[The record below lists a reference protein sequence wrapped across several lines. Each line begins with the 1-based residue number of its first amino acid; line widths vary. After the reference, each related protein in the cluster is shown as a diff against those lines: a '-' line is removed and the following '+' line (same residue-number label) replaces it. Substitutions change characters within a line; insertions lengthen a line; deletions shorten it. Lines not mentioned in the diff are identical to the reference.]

1 MVDNN
6 KKTLLSTVY
15 NTYGTMIYYFMQ
27 WVTTVLVVRILGYDE
42 NGVFSLCISFTNVFG
57 FISRFGE
64 RSVQLTDVD
73 DEFSEKQYF
82 GVRILATA
90 FSVVCML
97 VALLFVSFDK
107 HTLICCIAYGIFKV
121 FESFT
126 DYFFTIM
133 QKKERYSAIAVS
145 YTLKS
150 FFPLA
155 GFVFGIWLS
164 GLMMGIVFMSVVYF
178 AVFVYDYYVIYRQNR
193 PSISFN
199 NITPIIKKCI
209 PIMLYSL
216 ILPYMTFINR
226 YFVKLVYDEE
236 QLGYYSTISIVLVIM
251 STIAGSIWVVL
262 LPRLTKM
269 YNDKENKKIAKFLF
283 VISGSVIIVSGIAVL
298 LGELLGPWAFSLI
311 FGEEIRSY
319 MYLLSSTLIASAC
332 LVFSS
337 LFSTV
342 LMFMKKRI
350 KMLIYNAVGAV
361 ALTIIIKPFVER
373 FGLLGSNYALIIS
386 FALQTVLLITSSV
399 VGLIKNRKAK

>member
-1 MVDNN
+1 
-6 KKTLLSTVY
+6 
-15 NTYGTMIYYFMQ
+15 MIYYFMQ

-64 RSVQLTDVD
+64 RSIQLTDVD
-73 DEFSEKQYF
+73 DEFSEKQYL
-82 GVRILATA
+82 GVRILATVLSIA
-90 FSVVCML
+90 GML

-133 QKKERYSAIAVS
+133 QKKERYGAIAVS

-150 FFPLA
+150 FLPLA
-155 GFVFGIWLS
+155 GFAF
-164 GLMMGIVFMSVVYF
+164 GIVFSGLLIGIILMSAVYF
-178 AVFVYDYYVIYRQNR
+178 AVFVYDYYVIYRHNK
-193 PSISFN
+193 PGISFN
-199 NITPIIKKCI
+199 NIMPIIKKCI

-262 LPRLTKM
+262 LPKLTKM
-269 YNDKENKKIAKFLF
+269 YNEKENQKIAKFLL

-311 FGEEIRSY
+311 FGEEIKDY
-319 MYLLSSTLIASAC
+319 MYLLKSTLIASAC

-337 LFSTV
+337 FFSTMLLV
-342 LMFMKKRI
+342 MKKRI
-350 KMLIYNAVGAV
+350 CILIYNSVGAV
-361 ALTIIIKPFVER
+361 ALTLICKPLIENY
-373 FGLLGSNYALIIS
+373 GLSGSNYALIICFS
-386 FALQTVLLITSSV
+386 LQTILLIASCIL
-399 VGLIKNRKAK
+399 GLLKNNKTVI